1 MKFQLEPY
9 NRNVPD
15 ETLLDELKRVANE
28 MSLVSQPLQL
38 TSSMNTPSF
47 TAQLCRGVLA
57 HGSEL

>member
-28 MSLVSQPLQL
+28 LGEPTVTIDQFNEHAKFHSTTLSRCFG
-38 TSSMNTPSF
+38 T
-47 TAQLCRGVLA
+47 
-57 HGSEL
+57 